1 MRGYIKWQAVLLC
14 VLVLGSFSAFAGKPL
29 EGIPLVWKPTSQ
41 VAESGAIDLT
51 GMGQA
56 RIYIKPL
63 ADNRDKASLI
73 GENREDSRVKPVTTS
88 DSVATWCS
96 ERLGALLGQFGLD
109 VTGNEK
115 EANVTI
121 TGEVRRFFV
130 TETNTYEGDVG
141 LKIDIVDRKGKVVWS
156 GLTGGT
162 ATRFGRSYKAENY
175 YEVMSDSFLDAVQNL
190 FKNEAFK
197 SALKR

>member
-1 MRGYIKWQAVLLC
+1 MMRGFKWQAV
-14 VLVLGSFSAFAGKPL
+14 VLFVVILGSSCAFAGKPL

-56 RIYIKPL
+56 RIYVKPL
-63 ADNRDKASLI
+63 TDNREKASLI
-73 GENREDSRVKPVTTS
+73 GENREDSKAKPVTTS
-88 DSVATWCS
+88 DSVAAWCS
-96 ERLGALLGQFGLD
+96 ERLGAVLGQFGL
-109 VTGNEK
+109 
-115 EANVTI
+115 NVTDSEGEADLII

-130 TETNTYEGDVG
+130 TETNTYEGDIG
-141 LKIDIVDRKGKVVWS
+141 LKIDVVNRKGKVIWS
-156 GLTGGT
+156 GITGGT

-175 YEVMSDSFLDAVQNL
+175 YEVVSDSFLDAIQNL